1 MGYLIIQMLLCLL
14 AAALVG
20 FLLGWWIRGAR
31 CRTSLEE
38 IEASWRKRLDGC
50 EAELVAMRDTAGDN
64 ENEIESLLADRSRL
78 RNELEA
84 AEGKAKSRSAEIDRL
99 KSQLVGAAPAA
110 ATVVDPDDLTKIE
123 GVGPKISQLLHDAG
137 YLTFTSVANA
147 TAEALKAVLDA
158 VGEGFKMHDPTT
170 WPQQARLAAE
180 GRWSELEDL
189 QDRLDGG
196 KIT

>member
-20 FLLGWWIRGAR
+20 FLLGWWIRGAG

-50 EAELVAMRDTAGDN
+50 EAELVTMRDTAGDN
-64 ENEIESLLADRSRL
+64 EKEIESLIADRSRL

-84 AEGKAKSRSAEIDRL
+84 AEGKAKSRSAEIARL

-110 ATVVDPDDLTKIE
+110 ATVADPDDLTKIE
-123 GVGPKISQLLHDAG
+123 GVGPKISQLLHNAG

-147 TAEALKAVLDA
+147 TAEVLKAVLDA
-158 VGEGFKMHDPTT
+158 AGERFKMHDPIT

-196 KIT
+196 KVT